1 MFLHVLSFNPEKL
14 TPLKTNILM
23 SIYNEEN
30 LLSIQEFFR
39 TQSTIFDHFHPG
51 SFTPFGKQNPRYCFY
66 LQSKAMWD
74 VFQKIFFLYV
84 MEFSI
89 LANVH
94 LALSYYHVKSGEKRS
109 SQLDRLQSHSLV
121 LSMYVKIWLTYF
133 IQLFE
138 ISNHRF
144 IFEK

>member
-1 MFLHVLSFNPEKL
+1 MRKISYLFRSFSERKVLFLIIFILVLSRRLESKIPVIVFICSRKRCG
-14 TPLKTNILM
+14 M
-23 SIYNEEN
+23 
-30 LLSIQEFFR
+30 
-39 TQSTIFDHFHPG
+39 
-51 SFTPFGKQNPRYCFY
+51 CF
-66 LQSKAMWD
+66 KR
-74 VFQKIFFLYV
+74 FFFLYV

-133 IQLFE
+133 IYLFE